1 MQATQS
7 SAQQVL
13 SCALCGGGDPSDQCF
28 MLCGSQEEI
37 NYMESQNWKGNFG
50 NPPYNNALIKVGG
63 TTTTMVGSKMSVHP
77 VDHHLMVIKLNK
89 VDNINLFIKTIL
101 LSWRILSINPCKS
114 LSPTKRIQL
123 LL

>member
-37 NYMESQNWKGNFG
+37 NYFIRKEIENFG
-50 NPPYNNALIKVGG
+50 RKG
-63 TTTTMVGSKMSVHP
+63 
-77 VDHHLMVIKLNK
+77 
-89 VDNINLFIKTIL
+89 
-101 LSWRILSINPCKS
+101 
-114 LSPTKRIQL
+114 
-123 LL
+123 